1 MLSGIHEK
9 IIKKHIKIKKRLFMT
24 ATTKEIKTNQFL
36 KDGDDKIVY
45 AMNDASIYG
54 KKVCN
59 FTFSQAREVGA
70 ICPYKILISVEIA
83 KGRLFT
89 NC

>member
-1 MLSGIHEK
+1 
-9 IIKKHIKIKKRLFMT
+9 MT

-45 AMNDASIYG
+45 AMNDARIYG

-70 ICPYKILISVEIA
+70 ICPYKILISVIT
-83 KGRLFT
+83 KKDLSVFMIDRQRGYVI
-89 NC
+89 